1 MTDIAIVKGST
12 YRDVLR
18 WATADCMF
26 VQATLV
32 PGAPV
37 RLSATVRISLLEKS
51 GRKAR
56 LRIQCP
62 VGADIKRAAK

>member
-1 MTDIAIVKGST
+1 MEPKPNPAEQD
-12 YRDVLR
+12 LR
-18 WATADCMF
+18 AMVHEMAAGEHLTVGD
-26 VQATLV
+26 
-32 PGAPV
+32 
-37 RLSATVRISLLEKS
+37 VRISLLEKS